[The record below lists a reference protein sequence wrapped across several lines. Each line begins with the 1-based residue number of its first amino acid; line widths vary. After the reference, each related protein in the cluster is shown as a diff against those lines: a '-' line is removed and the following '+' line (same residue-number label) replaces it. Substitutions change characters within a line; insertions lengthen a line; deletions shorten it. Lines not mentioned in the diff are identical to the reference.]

1 VLERKGKEE
10 EKEDV
15 REMEEKARKGELVYR
30 DNENYLRKREKMYS
44 TLCKL
49 LFVERINVVDE

>member
-1 VLERKGKEE
+1 
-10 EKEDV
+10 
-15 REMEEKARKGELVYR
+15 MEEKARKGELVYR